1 MKWKSLSHVWLFV
14 TPWTIYSPWNSPGQN
29 TGVVA
34 SLSSRGSSQLGQIQV
49 SHIAGGFFTS
59 WATREAQDT
68 GVGSL
73 SLLQRIFPTQEL
85 ELGSHALQAD
95 SLPTELSGKRG
106 LNTHTH
112 THTHKLWFT
121 VYRAELMNLHWFNSN
136 SKMITYFPPRG
147 NSLGK
152 RHTSTPQV
160 PEGCKLVS
168 RHHMHKHMF
177 FVWTTN
183 TVKI

>member
-1 MKWKSLSHVWLFV
+1 MEFSRPEYWSGSLSLLQGIFP
-14 TPWTIYSPWNSPGQN
+14 TGSNPG
-29 TGVVA
+29 
-34 SLSSRGSSQLGQIQV
+34 LSHCRWVLY
-49 SHIAGGFFTS
+49 HCRFF
-59 WATREAQDT
+59 TREAQDT

-85 ELGSHALQAD
+85 ALGSPALQAD

-106 LNTHTH
+106 LN

-177 FVWTTN
+177 FVWPTN